1 MSKKQEKI
9 KIINSLNEELKE
21 IDFLNIID
29 NYKFS
34 YNLKDKDI
42 NEAKKFIK
50 EFKIKYNNLEL
61 LLQELI
67 YNEYLSLLF
76 NYNIYTF
83 QTNDFIFDVNE
94 ESKKRLE
101 DYIEKLNFKEKLESQ
116 LTTKN
121 TEKRSKI

>member
-1 MSKKQEKI
+1 MSKKQERI

-21 IDFLNIID
+21 IDFLNILD
-29 NYKFS
+29 NYTFS
-34 YNLKDKDI
+34 YNLKDKGI
-42 NEAKKFIK
+42 NEAKKIIK
-50 EFKIKYNNLEL
+50 EFKIKYENLEL

-67 YNEYLSLLF
+67 YDEYLSLF
-76 NYNIYTF
+76 INCNIYNL
-83 QTNDFIFDVNE
+83 QINNFIFGVNE

>member
-1 MSKKQEKI
+1 MSKKQERI

-34 YNLKDKDI
+34 YNLKDKGI
-42 NEAKKFIK
+42 YEAKKFIK
-50 EFKIKYNNLEL
+50 EFKIKYENLEL

-67 YNEYLSLLF
+67 YNEYLSLF
-76 NYNIYTF
+76 INCNIYNLKI
-83 QTNDFIFDVNE
+83 NDFIFSVNE

-121 TEKRSKI
+121 TEKRNKI